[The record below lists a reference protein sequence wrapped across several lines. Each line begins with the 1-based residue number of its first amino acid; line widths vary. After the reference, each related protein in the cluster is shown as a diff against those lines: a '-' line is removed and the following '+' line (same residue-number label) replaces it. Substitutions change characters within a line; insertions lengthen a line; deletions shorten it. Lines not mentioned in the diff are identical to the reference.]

1 MYSPL
6 LVNIPHPVFSQNKA
20 NLMTRDIVRITF
32 EHYRTRATI
41 VMEGTLPVEYNPPRS
56 DFYFLKTEDGEI
68 EDIRKNTVLS
78 LEQLELL

>member
-6 LVNIPHPVFSQNKA
+6 LANTPRPVSSQNRV
-20 NLMTRDIVRITF
+20 NPMTRDIVRITF

-78 LEQLELL
+78 LVQLDQL